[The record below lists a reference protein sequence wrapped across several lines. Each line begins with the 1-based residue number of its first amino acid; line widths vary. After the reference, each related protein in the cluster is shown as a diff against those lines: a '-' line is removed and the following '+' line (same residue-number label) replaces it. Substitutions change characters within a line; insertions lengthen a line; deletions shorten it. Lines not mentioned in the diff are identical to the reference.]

1 MPLTSPAPEPA
12 HCLGCQREAARCP
25 VSLADMELTDAAT
38 QRLWH
43 AADLAGSRPAFALR
57 PVGPT
62 AVS

>member
-1 MPLTSPAPEPA
+1 MRQRPSAGA
-12 HCLGCQREAARCP
+12 GHFLGYQREAARCP
-25 VSLADMELTDAAT
+25 VSLADMELTFAAT